1 MPKTIINSIKKGTL
15 KPIYFL
21 MGDEPYFIDLVS
33 DYIEHN
39 VLNEADK
46 GFNQVVLYGRDVSI
60 EDIISN
66 AKRFPMMAERQV
78 VIIKEAQA
86 LSRNIEKLIT
96 YANNPQ
102 PSTVLVIAYK
112 GKRIDKRKKL
122 YKVLSKSAVI
132 LDTKKLYDN
141 QIAAWVR
148 DLLVEKNFKASPKAI
163 QLIAEF
169 LGTDLSKINNEIGKL
184 EVLLPKGTEITAQ
197 HIEEHI
203 GISKDYNVFE
213 LRKALGNKDLLKANR
228 IIDYFAK
235 NPKINPLVLVIGQ
248 LNSFYVQLIRY
259 HALTDKSKMSVAG
272 ALKISPFFVGEYQ
285 TAARNYPLKKL
296 SRIISY
302 LRQADVQS
310 KGVDSGQMTE
320 RDILKELIFKI
331 LH

>member
-1 MPKTIINSIKKGTL
+1 MPKTIINSIKKGEL

-21 MGDEPYFIDLVS
+21 MGDEPYFIDLVC
-33 DYIEHN
+33 DYIEDN
-39 VLNEADK
+39 VLSEADK
-46 GFNQVVLYGRDVSI
+46 GFNQVVLYGRDTSI
-60 EDIISN
+60 DAIIST
-66 AKRFPMMAERQV
+66 AKRFPMMAEHQV

-86 LSRNIEKLIT
+86 LSRTIEKLID

-122 YKVLSKSAVI
+122 YKVLNKTAVI
-132 LDTKKLYDN
+132 LDTKKLYEN
-141 QIAAWVR
+141 QVAAWVR
-148 DLLVEKNFKASPKAI
+148 DLLTEKSFKASPKAI
-163 QLIAEF
+163 QLIVEF

-184 EVLLPKGTEITAQ
+184 AVLLPKGTEITAQ

-213 LRKALGNKDLLKANR
+213 LRKALGTKDLLKANR
-228 IIDYFAK
+228 IISYFAK

-248 LNSFYVQLIRY
+248 LNSFFVQLIRY
-259 HALTDKSKMSVAG
+259 HALADKSKMSVAG
-272 ALKISPFFVGEYQ
+272 ALKISPYFVGEYQ

-302 LRQADVQS
+302 LRQADAYS
-310 KGVDSGQMTE
+310 KGIDTGQMTE
-320 RDILKELIFKI
+320 NDILKELIFKI